1 MSGRAKESII
11 FKKRKNSWM
20 STVALQDS
28 LKILLRFSIYFDNLC
43 EKMDILNNSVSK
55 LLRKLLSLCMD

>member
-28 LKILLRFSIYFDNLC
+28 LKILPIFLKCLDKLC

>member
-28 LKILLRFSIYFDNLC
+28 LKILLIFSIYFDKLC